1 MKHLLPST
9 VTVRR
14 ERERN
19 LEEILGRRE
28 KRLRKVLLAKSLLG
42 FACVTESKTVPLFT
56 PQLHC

>member
-42 FACVTESKTVPLFT
+42 FAR
-56 PQLHC
+56 